1 MSHQTT
7 PAEGRA
13 LGKKA
18 CGYHQDLKPRQ
29 VQVIAIGTGLFPGAG
44 GRLAS
49 AGPALARHHHRPPAS
64 PPRPFCWAWWC

>member
-44 GRLAS
+44 GRLADPVAPRS
-49 AGPALARHHHRPPAS
+49 AP
-64 PPRPFCWAWWC
+64 